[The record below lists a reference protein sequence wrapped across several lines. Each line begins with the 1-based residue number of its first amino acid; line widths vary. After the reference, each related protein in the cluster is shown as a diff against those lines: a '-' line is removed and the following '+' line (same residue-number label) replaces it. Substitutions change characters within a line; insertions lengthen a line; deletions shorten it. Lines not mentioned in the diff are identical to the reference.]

1 MPYEEALPALDLR
14 TERLRVLQRGRRA
27 GTIVFAPITGL
38 MEGLTAPPDRFFESQ
53 LSVDLNSRFELND
66 LARRLIRLG
75 YERTAAV
82 EGPGQFSIR
91 GGIVDIAPIDL
102 EHPVRLEFFG
112 DEIDSLR
119 SFSSETQRS
128 LKNITEAVIG
138 GAARETLYEF
148 EALEQIKEDIWEAAQ
163 AQSERLHRLM
173 RPEEGGDQLLAVVA
187 RHLEAFDERGY
198 FPGIDQYK
206 PFFGRAK
213 TLFDYLPEDV
223 LLVLDEPLRLKEAVD
238 HAYLEINENIAQ
250 LVEKGRVLPALG
262 GLYRD
267 WADLWEIFQRHTPVY
282 LSVLGKRVA
291 GMEGASSTSLGLRM
305 PEHFA
310 GSIER
315 MLKRVKQ
322 WRKDHYRILILVSG
336 GERGG
341 ERILELLREEGGIP
355 AVYVQQLQKEL
366 QIGNCVVTTGSLQ
379 SGFEFP
385 AFKLAVLTE
394 LELYGRPRVKARPTK
409 VEEGLKIAPPRA
421 EGRRLCGAH

>member
-1 MPYEEALPALDLR
+1 
-14 TERLRVLQRGRRA
+14 
-27 GTIVFAPITGL
+27 
-38 MEGLTAPPDRFFESQ
+38 MEGLTAPDRFFESQ

-138 GAARETLYEF
+138 AARETLYEF

-187 RHLEAFDERGY
+187 RHLEAFDERGGY

-213 TLFDYLPEDV
+213 TLFDLPEDV
-223 LLVLDEPLRLKEAVD
+223 LWF
-238 HAYLEINENIAQ
+238 
-250 LVEKGRVLPALG
+250 G
-262 GLYRD
+262 
-267 WADLWEIFQRHTPVY
+267 
-282 LSVLGKRVA
+282 
-291 GMEGASSTSLGLRM
+291 
-305 PEHFA
+305 
-310 GSIER
+310 
-315 MLKRVKQ
+315 
-322 WRKDHYRILILVSG
+322 
-336 GERGG
+336 
-341 ERILELLREEGGIP
+341 
-355 AVYVQQLQKEL
+355 
-366 QIGNCVVTTGSLQ
+366 
-379 SGFEFP
+379 
-385 AFKLAVLTE
+385 
-394 LELYGRPRVKARPTK
+394 
-409 VEEGLKIAPPRA
+409 
-421 EGRRLCGAH
+421 